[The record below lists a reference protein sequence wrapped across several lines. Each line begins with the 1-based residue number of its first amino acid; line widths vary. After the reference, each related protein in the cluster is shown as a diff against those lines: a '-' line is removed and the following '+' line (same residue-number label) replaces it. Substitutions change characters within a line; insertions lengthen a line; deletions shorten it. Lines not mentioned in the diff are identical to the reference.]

1 MRETMVEGPDPLLGA
16 TIAGRYTVMRRIA
29 RGGMGVVY
37 LAVQE
42 GLGRAVA
49 LKIIRREA
57 ASDPVMQKRF
67 EREAR
72 AVSALGHPAIV
83 TVHDFGRTDDGSL
96 FLAMEFVDGE
106 VLRDALRRKKRFAFV
121 ETLPIIEN
129 IASALARAHA
139 AGVVHRDLKPENVML
154 PRQSATTT
162 GAVHAKV
169 LDFGLAKPHDPDLQG
184 GPDEHL
190 TKEGGFVG
198 TPGYASP
205 EQAEGAPESP
215 RQDLYA
221 LGVLWF
227 ELLSGEHPFAA
238 PTPMKVVVRQLH
250 EEPPSLPP
258 MSAHGS
264 LADVPPAA
272 VALVRRLMSRRA
284 EDRPDSAHVVLDE
297 IARIR
302 ATLMTS
308 VPSVTS
314 TPPLA
319 PGSVVR
325 DASLDSQP
333 DAPTLDGRAPSPLRA
348 SLDVAPP
355 SAGVARGG
363 VAAASVAGASVAGAG
378 VAGAGVA
385 AAGVAETR
393 ATPPPPARAGGFM
406 RIAVGAIVAGAIG
419 AVVVAA
425 ASGGLDGLLGTGAP
439 GTDATNA
446 DAGVA
451 HDALVDGDAH
461 SDVVIPRTQL
471 RGVEVIIEALPSFK
485 ALHGVRAA
493 LPPSQLRGYTSGTA
507 SFIVLDAEAA
517 GPLADQLQG
526 FALHSDLPLV
536 LEVKELGATRLVLT
550 AVRPEDASALADAGA
565 LLDGG
570 AIADAGDV
578 DVVAPGGLAP

>member
-57 ASDPVMQKRF
+57 ASDPIMQKRF

-83 TVHDFGRTDDGSL
+83 TVHDFGRMDDGSL
-96 FLAMEFVDGE
+96 YLAMEFVDGE
-106 VLRDALRRKKRFAFV
+106 VLRDALRRKKRFTFV

-129 IASALARAHA
+129 IASALARAHG

-162 GAVHAKV
+162 GAVHAKI
-169 LDFGLAKPHDPDLQG
+169 LDFGLAKPHDPDQQH
-184 GPDEHL
+184 DEHL

-258 MSAHGS
+258 MTAHGS

-272 VALVRRLMSRRA
+272 VALVRKLMARHA
-284 EDRPDSAHVVLDE
+284 DDRPESANAVLEE

-302 ATLMTS
+302 SALVLS
-308 VPSVTS
+308 PAA
-314 TPPLA
+314 PLVAASPA
-319 PGSVVR
+319 PMR
-325 DASLDSQP
+325 DSSLDSQP
-333 DAPTLDGRAPSPLRA
+333 DAPTLDGRAPSPMRA
-348 SLDVAPP
+348 ERTPGTGPGAPLDAAPAP
-355 SAGVARGG
+355 RGG
-363 VAAASVAGASVAGAG
+363 GL
-378 VAGAGVA
+378 
-385 AAGVAETR
+385 
-393 ATPPPPARAGGFM
+393 M
-406 RIAVGAIVAGAIG
+406 RIAIGAIVAGAVG
-419 AVVVAA
+419 AVVVVV
-425 ASGGLDGLLGTGAP
+425 ASGGIDAFFPKTPNVVVVDAGGDNAP
-439 GTDATNA
+439 GVED
-446 DAGVA
+446 
-451 HDALVDGDAH
+451 LGD
-461 SDVVIPRTQL
+461 DVIPRAQL
-471 RGVEVIIEALPSFK
+471 RGVEVVIEALPSFK
-485 ALHGVRAA
+485 ALHGVRAV
-493 LPPSQLRGYTSGTA
+493 LPTTQLRGYTAGTA
-507 SFIVLDAEAA
+507 SFIVVDADAA

-526 FALHSDLPLV
+526 LALQSDLPLV
-536 LEVKELGATRLVLT
+536 LEVKELGATRIVLT

-570 AIADAGDV
+570 AMPDAGDL